1 MRSVFQ
7 LRLAWCA
14 LVAALLPP
22 MTALAADRGQDSPVW
37 RKLRVTLFQDRP
49 IREDKQVELTA
60 PERAEDPAVVP
71 VSIRG
76 RTAQSAARYIT
87 SIHLIID
94 NNPVPLVAL
103 FRLTPES
110 GLADIKIR
118 VRVEQYSHLRA
129 VAEMNDGTLSMST
142 VYVKSSGGC
151 SAPAPAS
158 PGPMVSLGR
167 VKLTIADNA
176 KRNMPVMA
184 QLMIRHP
191 NSSGMAMDQVTRLH
205 QRQHYV
211 RKLQVHYAGKPVM
224 SADLSFSISEN
235 PHVRFYFTP
244 RASGALKAEL
254 QDTDELAFTTSLDV
268 KLH

>member
-1 MRSVFQ
+1 MRSVFRQ
-7 LRLAWCA
+7 WTI
-14 LVAALLPP
+14 LVAALLLPT
-22 MTALAADRGQDSPVW
+22 TALAAEPGQDSPVW
-37 RKLRVTLFQDRP
+37 QKLRVILFQDRP
-49 IREDKQVELTA
+49 IGGDIQVELTA

-71 VSIRG
+71 LSIRG
-76 RTAQSAARYIT
+76 RTAQSAAHYIK

-103 FRLTPES
+103 FQLTPES
-110 GLADIKIR
+110 GLADIQIR

-151 SAPAPAS
+151 SAPAASAS
-158 PGPMVSLGR
+158 PGPMVSLGKA
-167 VKLTIADNA
+167 KLTIADNA
-176 KRNMPVMA
+176 KRNVPVLA

-244 RASGALKAEL
+244 RASGVLKAEL